1 MVEEIEAEAEAAVFS
16 LSVESIVEPPPQ
28 INYESMRPV
37 APMTSDLI
45 DDLEAQE
52 TLLEHLRRRCAETD
66 SER

>member
-1 MVEEIEAEAEAAVFS
+1 V
-16 LSVESIVEPPPQ
+16 
-28 INYESMRPV
+28 
-37 APMTSDLI
+37 TSDLI